1 MIVAPNGWCDHAHI
15 NEGIK
20 AGIMPA
26 QKYKQDDKK
35 ANNVSIMTQNN
46 KKV

>member
-1 MIVAPNGWCDHAHI
+1 MIVTPNTWCDHAHI

-20 AGIMPA
+20 KAGIMT
-26 QKYKQDDKK
+26 QK
-35 ANNVSIMTQNN
+35 N